1 MRVSRMF
8 QDQST
13 YHLRFVGSTHEKS
26 PFSQHRCR
34 AETWFLRSGHSNFA
48 AATRCMVGR
57 LDMGDISESGL
68 VEKRPW

>member
-1 MRVSRMF
+1 M
-8 QDQST
+8 
-13 YHLRFVGSTHEKS
+13 KK
-26 PFSQHRCR
+26 PFLSQHRRR

-57 LDMGDISESGL
+57 LDMGAISESGL